1 MKDERQEKTVK
12 KPTIS
17 WKHAWCLRRNSA
29 EGAITS
35 IHSWYIGV
43 KRHLILLVI
52 YSICN
57 HEDQVG
63 LLLLIA
69 VAEWRARAFIALS
82 TVKRKTYVCP
92 PRANRSGW
100 QAETL
105 CVLCTTESFSS
116 RFAATTR
123 RVAGEATTGWANS
136 ARKMPVVKSKIG
148 K

>member
-1 MKDERQEKTVK
+1 MKDERQEKTTK
-12 KPTIS
+12 KPTKS
-17 WKHAWCLRRNSA
+17 WKQAWCLSRNSA
-29 EGAITS
+29 GGEAITS

-43 KRHLILLVI
+43 KRHFDPFGN
-52 YSICN
+52 YPICD

-82 TVKRKTYVCP
+82 TVKRKTYYVCP

-116 RFAATTR
+116 RFAAR
-123 RVAGEATTGWANS
+123 YDGEAKQPDRHLGPKDAGS
-136 ARKMPVVKSKIG
+136 
-148 K
+148 